1 MLRKMNHTHIVLI
14 PKKNDPTHM
23 VDYRPISLANVI
35 SRIISK
41 VIANCLKF
49 ILPNVISDAQSAF
62 VPDHLITDNTTVAY
76 ELLHRLRNKRKGKKG
91 QMAVKLDINKAYD
104 RVEWIFLQQM
114 MVKLGFDPTWVQ
126 LAMETV
132 TTASYS
138 VLINGEP
145 KGFITRTRGIRKG
158 DPLSPYL
165 FLMCVEGLS
174 TLVRKV
180 GETRRLKGIKS
191 SQNGL
196 QVSPLL
202 FDDDI
207 LLFCQAIMEESQ
219 KLLQL
224 LARYKA
230 ASGQAINRQKT
241 SFFFSKNTKL
251 KVKEQINNYM
261 GQEL

>member
-1 MLRKMNHTHIVLI
+1 MGHSKYECLSSSTVYSREVRKALFQMHPFKSPSPEHNITTTVLSVLNSGHMLRKMNHAHIVLI

-145 KGFITRTRGIRKG
+145 KGFITPTRGIRKG

-165 FLMCVEGLS
+165 FLVCGRPFNPSE
-174 TLVRKV
+174 
-180 GETRRLKGIKS
+180 KS
-191 SQNGL
+191 RG
-196 QVSPLL
+196 
-202 FDDDI
+202 D
-207 LLFCQAIMEESQ
+207 
-219 KLLQL
+219 K
-224 LARYKA
+224 
-230 ASGQAINRQKT
+230 
-241 SFFFSKNTKL
+241 
-251 KVKEQINNYM
+251 KVKRNQI
-261 GQEL
+261 